1 MQQKWTLG
9 DRALPLERKVL
20 DLVDPS
26 QNPPECREQDVGFL
40 LLSLKTSEQA
50 LWLTEYLGQKTKW
63 WRNVGHSVP
72 LMQELVQSYPKR
84 SKGLLS
90 SDTVIPIIVRGKEIL
105 VLNRRASPTLAF
117 VESKGDFE
125 TLAWF
130 LGELKKDLDSS
141 DTVPRVPRSSEIG
154 DGEKDDIEVILEDLK
169 SHPNCRKAWFLPS
182 VQAIEVHSSSKRSTK
197 VFLKKALKKKG
208 WSDPRSSSISGAR
221 VSAGNRFEGRKFL
234 KCLGASCHGRR
245 WS

>member
-1 MQQKWTLG
+1 MQMPVVLQKWALG
-9 DRALPLERKVL
+9 EHVLPLERQVL
-20 DLVDPS
+20 DLVDAS
-26 QNPPECREQDVGFL
+26 QSPPECREQDVGFL

-72 LMQELVQSYPKR
+72 LMQELVQSFPKR

-105 VLNRRASPTLAF
+105 VLNRRSSPTLAF

-130 LGELKKDLDSS
+130 LGELKKDLSS
-141 DTVPRVPRSSEIG
+141 SETVP
-154 DGEKDDIEVILEDLK
+154 
-169 SHPNCRKAWFLPS
+169 
-182 VQAIEVHSSSKRSTK
+182 
-197 VFLKKALKKKG
+197 
-208 WSDPRSSSISGAR
+208 
-221 VSAGNRFEGRKFL
+221 
-234 KCLGASCHGRR
+234 
-245 WS
+245 